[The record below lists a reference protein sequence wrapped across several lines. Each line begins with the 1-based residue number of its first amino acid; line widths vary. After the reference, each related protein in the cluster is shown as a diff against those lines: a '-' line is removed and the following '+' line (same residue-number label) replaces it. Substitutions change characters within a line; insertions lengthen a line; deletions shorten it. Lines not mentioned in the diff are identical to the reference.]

1 MGNIQVYGDGGQF
14 EEALNTISV
23 KIGKK
28 RYDLLVAKTE
38 EEKEKGLQDV
48 ESMESNDHGGEGMI
62 FDYHDAPQHVDFW
75 MKDTT
80 IPLDIIF
87 VDEDGEVISVKQGEP
102 ESEDYI
108 SEDNVAYVIE
118 LNQNSG
124 VEEGDIVVLPEDFE
138 RDYDLE
144 PNTMYIIGSD
154 GTPQATLQ
162 GNERIVSRK
171 ETKVLFKKAK
181 KAYDSKSDV
190 DYRALGRYM
199 FKALEGQ
206 DNRDPEYVKS
216 RV

>member
-1 MGNIQVYGDGGQF
+1 MDNIQAYGDGGQF

-38 EEKEKGLQDV
+38 EEKERGLQDV
-48 ESMESNDHGGEGMI
+48 EEMNSNEGML
-62 FDYHDAPQHVDFW
+62 FDYRDEPQHVDFW
-75 MKDTT
+75 MKDCS

-87 VDEDGEVISVKQGEP
+87 IDEDGEVISVKQGEP
-102 ESEDYI
+102 ESEEYI

-154 GTPQATLQ
+154 GTPQAQLL

>member
-1 MGNIQVYGDGGQF
+1 MDNIQAYGDGGQF

-38 EEKEKGLQDV
+38 EEKERGLQDV
-48 ESMESNDHGGEGMI
+48 EEMNSNEGML
-62 FDYHDAPQHVDFW
+62 FDYHDEPQHVDFW
-75 MKDTT
+75 MKDCS

-181 KAYDSKSDV
+181 KAYDSKLDV